1 MKFKIFLLIIFVLG
15 FVSCSQ
21 NNKVTIALSKSIG
34 SANYEAYNS
43 WLQSIEPDAK
53 IINLYGLSPD
63 EAVSELRDCD
73 GLVLTGGPDVHPVY
87 FNKTFD
93 TARCQI
99 DNYRDTLE
107 FALIKEAE
115 KMKIPILGICRG
127 AQIFNV
133 AYGGS
138 LIVDIPEDTDSEI
151 SHQAADGDMNHNISV
166 VDGSLLHKLS
176 ESLFGIVNSN
186 HHQSVDRLADIFVV
200 SATSP
205 DGIIE
210 AYEYKDNTKPFFLG
224 VQWHPERLEFDSR
237 FSAPIGVAFIN
248 AVKKNKKLL
257 AEKK

>member
-1 MKFKIFLLIIFVLG
+1 MKFKIFLLLFIVLG

-21 NNKVTIALSKSIG
+21 NNRVTIALSKGIG
-34 SANYEAYNS
+34 SEHYEAYNT
-43 WLQSIEPDAK
+43 WLHSIDKDIK
-53 IINLYGLSPD
+53 IINLYGLTPD
-63 EAVSELRDCD
+63 EAVSELQDCD
-73 GLVLTGGPDVHPVY
+73 GLVLTGGPDVHPFY
-87 FNKTFD
+87 FDKTFD

-99 DNYRDTLE
+99 DSYRDTLE
-107 FALIKEAE
+107 FALIKQAE

-166 VDGSLLHKLS
+166 LEGSLLHNLS
-176 ESLFGIVNSN
+176 ESLYGIVNSN
-186 HHQSVDRLADIFVV
+186 HHQSVDKLADIFVV

-210 AYEYKDNTKPFFLG
+210 AYEYKDSAKPFFVG
-224 VQWHPERLEFDSR
+224 VQWHPERLESDNR
-237 FSAPIGVAFIN
+237 FSEPIGSAFIN